1 MHPNTYQQLA
11 SRTLTPKPEKPLEDN
26 ESMLVWN
33 ALGLLGEA
41 GEVGEY
47 IKKAVFHRHELDSQK
62 LKKELGD
69 VLWYLAALCTNL
81 GLELEEVMAANIE
94 KLQERY
100 PDGFSSQASINR
112 TSSS

>member
-11 SRTLTPKPEKPLEDN
+11 SRTLTAKPEKPLDDN

-41 GEVGEY
+41 GEVGEH
-47 IKKAVFHRHELDSQK
+47 IKKAVFHRHTLDPEI

-81 GLELEEVMAANIE
+81 NLNLEEVMQANIE
-94 KLQERY
+94 KLAARY
-100 PDGFSSQASINR
+100 PDGFSSEASMNR
-112 TSSS
+112 SSSS